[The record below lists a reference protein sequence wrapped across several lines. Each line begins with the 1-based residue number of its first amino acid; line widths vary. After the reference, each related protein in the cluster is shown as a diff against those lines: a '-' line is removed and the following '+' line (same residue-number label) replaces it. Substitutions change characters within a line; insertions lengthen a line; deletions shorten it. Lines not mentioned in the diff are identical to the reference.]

1 MVMTHYME
9 LLSLHEPWFLILF
22 MLVPMVLAETILA
35 AGAFSLLYKDSRSEK
50 WDSLSHVCGLI
61 LGVFFIVATVYIVTS
76 YVPTIQWRG
85 PIDYISIWAYVLGVI
100 PAVLILLQELGI
112 IFKGLDA
119 TAKIK
124 KHIIL
129 MILFVLF
136 THLAMVFGMADPQL
150 AGYVPPKQNNMQMQM
165 NGNMPMDHS
174 QMDHSKMNHDQMN
187 GQMNGQM
194 NNNNG
199 QMDHSKMNHDQMN
212 GQMNGQMNNNNG
224 QMDHSKM

>member
-9 LLSLHEPWFLILF
+9 LLSLHEPWLLILF

-35 AGAFSLLYKDSRSEK
+35 SGAFSLLYKDSRSEK

-112 IFKGLDA
+112 IFKSSDS

-124 KHIIL
+124 KHIVL

-174 QMDHSKMNHDQMN
+174 QMDHSQMNHDQMN

-199 QMDHSKMNHDQMN
+199 QMDHSKM
-212 GQMNGQMNNNNG
+212 
-224 QMDHSKM
+224 

>member
-35 AGAFSLLYKDSRSEK
+35 SGAFSLLYKDSRSEK

-100 PAVLILLQELGI
+100 PAVLILLQEVGI
-112 IFKGLDA
+112 IFKSSDS

-124 KHIIL
+124 KHIVL

-174 QMDHSKMNHDQMN
+174 QMDHSQMNHDQMN

-194 NNNNG
+194 
-199 QMDHSKMNHDQMN
+199 DHSKM
-212 GQMNGQMNNNNG
+212 
-224 QMDHSKM
+224 

>member
-35 AGAFSLLYKDSRSEK
+35 SGAFSLLYKDSRSEK

-112 IFKGLDA
+112 IFKNSDL

-124 KHIIL
+124 KHIVL

-150 AGYVPPKQNNMQMQM
+150 AGYVPPKQNMQMQM

-174 QMDHSKMNHDQMN
+174 QMDHSQMNHDQMN

-199 QMDHSKMNHDQMN
+199 QMDHSKM
-212 GQMNGQMNNNNG
+212 
-224 QMDHSKM
+224 

>member
-35 AGAFSLLYKDSRSEK
+35 AGAFSLLYKDNRSEK

-124 KHIIL
+124 KHIVL

-150 AGYVPPKQNNMQMQM
+150 AGYVPPKQNMQMQM

-174 QMDHSKMNHDQMN
+174 QMDHSQMNHDQMN

-199 QMDHSKMNHDQMN
+199 QMDHSKM
-212 GQMNGQMNNNNG
+212 
-224 QMDHSKM
+224 

>member
-35 AGAFSLLYKDSRSEK
+35 SGAFSLLYKDSRSEK

-112 IFKGLDA
+112 IFKSSDS

-124 KHIIL
+124 KHIVL

-150 AGYVPPKQNNMQMQM
+150 AGYVPPKQNMQM

-174 QMDHSKMNHDQMN
+174 QMDHSQMNHDQMN
-187 GQMNGQM
+187 GRMNGQM

-199 QMDHSKMNHDQMN
+199 QMDHSKM
-212 GQMNGQMNNNNG
+212 
-224 QMDHSKM
+224 

>member
-124 KHIIL
+124 KHIVL

-136 THLAMVFGMADPQL
+136 THLAMVFGMADLQL

-174 QMDHSKMNHDQMN
+174 QMNHDQMH

-199 QMDHSKMNHDQMN
+199 QMDHSKM
-212 GQMNGQMNNNNG
+212 
-224 QMDHSKM
+224 

>member
-35 AGAFSLLYKDSRSEK
+35 SGAFSLLYKDSRSEK

-174 QMDHSKMNHDQMN
+174 QMDHSQMNHDQMN

-199 QMDHSKMNHDQMN
+199 QMDHSKM
-212 GQMNGQMNNNNG
+212 
-224 QMDHSKM
+224 

>member
-124 KHIIL
+124 KHIVL

-165 NGNMPMDHS
+165 NG
-174 QMDHSKMNHDQMN
+174 
-187 GQMNGQM
+187 QMNGQM

-199 QMDHSKMNHDQMN
+199 QMDHSKM
-212 GQMNGQMNNNNG
+212 
-224 QMDHSKM
+224 

>member
-9 LLSLHEPWFLILF
+9 LLSLHEPCFLILF

-112 IFKGLDA
+112 IFKGLDT

-124 KHIIL
+124 KHIVL

-150 AGYVPPKQNNMQMQM
+150 AGYVPPKQNMQM

-174 QMDHSKMNHDQMN
+174 QMDHSQMNHDQMN

-199 QMDHSKMNHDQMN
+199 QMDHSKM
-212 GQMNGQMNNNNG
+212 
-224 QMDHSKM
+224 

>member
-35 AGAFSLLYKDSRSEK
+35 SGAFSLLYKDSRSEK

-112 IFKGLDA
+112 IFKSSDS

-124 KHIIL
+124 KHIVL

-199 QMDHSKMNHDQMN
+199 QMDHSKM
-212 GQMNGQMNNNNG
+212 
-224 QMDHSKM
+224 

>member
-35 AGAFSLLYKDSRSEK
+35 SGAFSLLYKDSRSEK

-112 IFKGLDA
+112 IFKSSDL

-124 KHIIL
+124 KHIVL

-150 AGYVPPKQNNMQMQM
+150 AGYVPPKQNMQMQM

-174 QMDHSKMNHDQMN
+174 QMDHSQMNHDQMN

-199 QMDHSKMNHDQMN
+199 QMDHSKM
-212 GQMNGQMNNNNG
+212 
-224 QMDHSKM
+224 

>member
-112 IFKGLDA
+112 IFKGLDT

-124 KHIIL
+124 KHIVL

-165 NGNMPMDHS
+165 QMNGNMPMDHS
-174 QMDHSKMNHDQMN
+174 QMNHDQMH

-199 QMDHSKMNHDQMN
+199 QMDHSKM
-212 GQMNGQMNNNNG
+212 
-224 QMDHSKM
+224 

>member
-112 IFKGLDA
+112 IFKGLDT

-124 KHIIL
+124 KHIVL

-150 AGYVPPKQNNMQMQM
+150 AGYVPPKQNMQMQM
-165 NGNMPMDHS
+165 NGNLAMDHS
-174 QMDHSKMNHDQMN
+174 QMDHSQMNHDQMN

-199 QMDHSKMNHDQMN
+199 QMDHSKM
-212 GQMNGQMNNNNG
+212 
-224 QMDHSKM
+224 

>member
-35 AGAFSLLYKDSRSEK
+35 SGAFSLLYKDSRSEK

-174 QMDHSKMNHDQMN
+174 QMDHSQMNHDQMN

-194 NNNNG
+194 
-199 QMDHSKMNHDQMN
+199 DHSKM
-212 GQMNGQMNNNNG
+212 
-224 QMDHSKM
+224 

>member
-1 MVMTHYME
+1 MTHYME

-35 AGAFSLLYKDSRSEK
+35 SGAFSLLYKDSRSEK

-100 PAVLILLQELGI
+100 PAVLILLQELGL

-124 KHIIL
+124 KHIVL

-174 QMDHSKMNHDQMN
+174 QMDHSQMNHDQMN

-199 QMDHSKMNHDQMN
+199 QMDHSKM
-212 GQMNGQMNNNNG
+212 
-224 QMDHSKM
+224 

>member
-1 MVMTHYME
+1 ME

-35 AGAFSLLYKDSRSEK
+35 SGAFSLLYKDSRSEK

-100 PAVLILLQELGI
+100 PAVFILLQELGI

-124 KHIIL
+124 KHIVL

-174 QMDHSKMNHDQMN
+174 QMDHSQMNHDQMNHDQMN

-199 QMDHSKMNHDQMN
+199 QMDHSKM
-212 GQMNGQMNNNNG
+212 
-224 QMDHSKM
+224 

>member
-112 IFKGLDA
+112 IFKSSDS

-124 KHIIL
+124 KHIVL

-150 AGYVPPKQNNMQMQM
+150 AGYVPPKQNMQMQM

-174 QMDHSKMNHDQMN
+174 QMDHSQMSHDQMN

-199 QMDHSKMNHDQMN
+199 QMDHSKM
-212 GQMNGQMNNNNG
+212 
-224 QMDHSKM
+224 

>member
-76 YVPTIQWRG
+76 YVSTIQWRG

-124 KHIIL
+124 KHIVL

-174 QMDHSKMNHDQMN
+174 QMDHSQMSHDQMN

-199 QMDHSKMNHDQMN
+199 QMDHSKM
-212 GQMNGQMNNNNG
+212 
-224 QMDHSKM
+224 

>member
-35 AGAFSLLYKDSRSEK
+35 SGAFSLLYKDSRSEK

-112 IFKGLDA
+112 IFKSSDS

-124 KHIIL
+124 KHIVL

-174 QMDHSKMNHDQMN
+174 QMDHSQMNHDQMN

-194 NNNNG
+194 
-199 QMDHSKMNHDQMN
+199 DHRKM
-212 GQMNGQMNNNNG
+212 
-224 QMDHSKM
+224 

>member
-1 MVMTHYME
+1 MTHYME

-35 AGAFSLLYKDSRSEK
+35 AGAFSLLYKDNRSEK

-61 LGVFFIVATVYIVTS
+61 LGIFFIVATVFIVTS

-124 KHIIL
+124 KHIVL

-150 AGYVPPKQNNMQMQM
+150 AGYVPPKQNMQMQM

-174 QMDHSKMNHDQMN
+174 QMDHSRMNHDQMN

-199 QMDHSKMNHDQMN
+199 QMDHSKM
-212 GQMNGQMNNNNG
+212 
-224 QMDHSKM
+224 

>member
-112 IFKGLDA
+112 IFKGLDT

-124 KHIIL
+124 KHIVL

-174 QMDHSKMNHDQMN
+174 QMDHSQMDHSQMNHDQMN

-199 QMDHSKMNHDQMN
+199 QMDHSKM
-212 GQMNGQMNNNNG
+212 
-224 QMDHSKM
+224 

>member
-1 MVMTHYME
+1 ME

-112 IFKGLDA
+112 IFKGLDT

-124 KHIIL
+124 KHIVL

-174 QMDHSKMNHDQMN
+174 QMDHSQMNHDQMN

-199 QMDHSKMNHDQMN
+199 QMDHSKM
-212 GQMNGQMNNNNG
+212 
-224 QMDHSKM
+224 

>member
-50 WDSLSHVCGLI
+50 WDSLSHICGLI

-112 IFKGLDA
+112 IFKGLDT

-124 KHIIL
+124 KHIVL

-174 QMDHSKMNHDQMN
+174 QMDHSQMNHDQMN

-199 QMDHSKMNHDQMN
+199 QMDHSKM
-212 GQMNGQMNNNNG
+212 
-224 QMDHSKM
+224 

>member
-124 KHIIL
+124 KHIVL

-174 QMDHSKMNHDQMN
+174 QMDHSQMNHDQMN
-187 GQMNGQM
+187 HDQM

-199 QMDHSKMNHDQMN
+199 QMDHSKM
-212 GQMNGQMNNNNG
+212 
-224 QMDHSKM
+224 

>member
-35 AGAFSLLYKDSRSEK
+35 SGAFSLLYKDSRSEK

-112 IFKGLDA
+112 IFKSSDS

-124 KHIIL
+124 KHIVL

-150 AGYVPPKQNNMQMQM
+150 AGYVLPKQNNMQMQM

-174 QMDHSKMNHDQMN
+174 QMDHSQMNHDQMN

-194 NNNNG
+194 
-199 QMDHSKMNHDQMN
+199 DHSKM
-212 GQMNGQMNNNNG
+212 
-224 QMDHSKM
+224 

>member
-1 MVMTHYME
+1 MTHYME
-9 LLSLHEPWFLILF
+9 LLSLHAPWFLILF

-35 AGAFSLLYKDSRSEK
+35 SGAFSLLYKDSRSEK

-112 IFKGLDA
+112 IFKSSDS

-124 KHIIL
+124 KHIVL

-174 QMDHSKMNHDQMN
+174 QMDHSQMNHDQMN

-194 NNNNG
+194 
-199 QMDHSKMNHDQMN
+199 DHSKM
-212 GQMNGQMNNNNG
+212 
-224 QMDHSKM
+224 

>member
-35 AGAFSLLYKDSRSEK
+35 SGAFSLLYKDSRSEK

-112 IFKGLDA
+112 IFKGLDT

-124 KHIIL
+124 KHIVL

-150 AGYVPPKQNNMQMQM
+150 AGYVPPKQNMQMQM
-165 NGNMPMDHS
+165 NGNMPMNHS
-174 QMDHSKMNHDQMN
+174 QMDHSQMNHDQMN

-199 QMDHSKMNHDQMN
+199 QMDHSKM
-212 GQMNGQMNNNNG
+212 
-224 QMDHSKM
+224 

>member
-35 AGAFSLLYKDSRSEK
+35 AGAFSLLYKDSCSEK

-112 IFKGLDA
+112 IFKSLDA

-129 MILFVLF
+129 MVLFVLF

-174 QMDHSKMNHDQMN
+174 QMDHSQMNHDQMN

-199 QMDHSKMNHDQMN
+199 QMDHSKM
-212 GQMNGQMNNNNG
+212 
-224 QMDHSKM
+224 

>member
-35 AGAFSLLYKDSRSEK
+35 SGAFSLLYKDSRSEK

-112 IFKGLDA
+112 IFKGLDT

-124 KHIIL
+124 KHIVL

-174 QMDHSKMNHDQMN
+174 QMDHSQMNHDQMN

-199 QMDHSKMNHDQMN
+199 QMDHSKM
-212 GQMNGQMNNNNG
+212 
-224 QMDHSKM
+224 

>member
-35 AGAFSLLYKDSRSEK
+35 SGAFSLLYKDSRSEK

-112 IFKGLDA
+112 IFKGIDA

-124 KHIIL
+124 KHIVL

-174 QMDHSKMNHDQMN
+174 QMDHSQMNHDQMN

-199 QMDHSKMNHDQMN
+199 QMDHSKM
-212 GQMNGQMNNNNG
+212 
-224 QMDHSKM
+224 

>member
-35 AGAFSLLYKDSRSEK
+35 SGAFSLLYKDSRSEK
-50 WDSLSHVCGLI
+50 WDSLSHVCGFI

-100 PAVLILLQELGI
+100 PAVLILLQELGL

-124 KHIIL
+124 KHIVL

-150 AGYVPPKQNNMQMQM
+150 AGYVPPKQNMQMQM

-174 QMDHSKMNHDQMN
+174 QMNHDQMN

-194 NNNNG
+194 
-199 QMDHSKMNHDQMN
+199 DHSKM
-212 GQMNGQMNNNNG
+212 
-224 QMDHSKM
+224 

>member
-35 AGAFSLLYKDSRSEK
+35 SGAFSLLYKDSRSEK

-124 KHIIL
+124 KHIVL

-165 NGNMPMDHS
+165 NGNIPMDHS
-174 QMDHSKMNHDQMN
+174 QMDHSQMNHDQMN

-194 NNNNG
+194 
-199 QMDHSKMNHDQMN
+199 DHSKM
-212 GQMNGQMNNNNG
+212 
-224 QMDHSKM
+224 

>member
-112 IFKGLDA
+112 IFKSLDA

-129 MILFVLF
+129 MVLFVLF

-174 QMDHSKMNHDQMN
+174 QMNHSQMNHDQMN

-199 QMDHSKMNHDQMN
+199 QMDHSKM
-212 GQMNGQMNNNNG
+212 
-224 QMDHSKM
+224 

>member
-35 AGAFSLLYKDSRSEK
+35 SGAFSLLYKDSRSEK

-76 YVPTIQWRG
+76 YVPTIQWLG

-112 IFKGLDA
+112 IFKSSDS

-124 KHIIL
+124 KHIVL

-150 AGYVPPKQNNMQMQM
+150 AGYVPPKQNMQM

-174 QMDHSKMNHDQMN
+174 QMDHSQMNHDQMN

-199 QMDHSKMNHDQMN
+199 QMDHSKM
-212 GQMNGQMNNNNG
+212 
-224 QMDHSKM
+224 

>member
-35 AGAFSLLYKDSRSEK
+35 SGAFSLLYKDSRSEK

-61 LGVFFIVATVYIVTS
+61 LGIFFIVATVYIVTS

-100 PAVLILLQELGI
+100 PAVLILLQELGL

-124 KHIIL
+124 KHIVL

-174 QMDHSKMNHDQMN
+174 QMDHSQMNHDQMN

-199 QMDHSKMNHDQMN
+199 QMDHSKM
-212 GQMNGQMNNNNG
+212 
-224 QMDHSKM
+224 